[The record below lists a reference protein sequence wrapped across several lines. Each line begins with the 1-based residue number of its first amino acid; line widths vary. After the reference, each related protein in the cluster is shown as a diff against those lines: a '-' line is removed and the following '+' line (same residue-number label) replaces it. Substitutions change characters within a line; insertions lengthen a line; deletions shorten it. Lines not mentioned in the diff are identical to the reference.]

1 MRGHVHDADAPFS
14 KNLRV
19 PIGKVGYL
27 HLTKIREGIFS
38 AARLPLNNVLGNSW
52 DKREA
57 GNTTPAFFLR
67 LLLTPSSYVW
77 RVLAVPLGHLI

>member
-1 MRGHVHDADAPFS
+1 MMAMRGHVHDADAPFS

-38 AARLPLNNVLGNSW
+38 AARLPLNTILGNSKSIRA
-52 DKREA
+52 KRKP
-57 GNTTPAFFLR
+57 GTGPGF
-67 LLLTPSSYVW
+67 
-77 RVLAVPLGHLI
+77 

>member
-38 AARLPLNNVLGNSW
+38 AARLPLNTILGNS
-52 DKREA
+52 EA
-57 GNTTPAFFLR
+57 RKAGARKPQPFFDDV
-67 LLLTPSSYVW
+67 SW
-77 RVLAVPLGHLI
+77 